1 MNMKV
6 TYGEFVK
13 RKGDIEKFLKELFD
27 KFPNLTLYFPKQL
40 NYDERHLI
48 YTHCKGYIFE
58 KLLKIMETPRK
69 VLEDVEKEIRELRT
83 KIEQLEKNGKTQLPD
98 IFEDQFDKLL
108 DYLYFR
114 LKQLIKFRENDNT
127 DN

>member
-1 MNMKV
+1 M
-6 TYGEFVK
+6 
-13 RKGDIEKFLKELFD
+13 
-27 KFPNLTLYFPKQL
+27 
-40 NYDERHLI
+40 
-48 YTHCKGYIFE
+48 IFE

>member
-1 MNMKV
+1 M
-6 TYGEFVK
+6 
-13 RKGDIEKFLKELFD
+13 
-27 KFPNLTLYFPKQL
+27 
-40 NYDERHLI
+40 
-48 YTHCKGYIFE
+48 IFE

-69 VLEDVEKEIRELRT
+69 VLEDVEREIRELRE
-83 KIEQLEKNGKTQLPD
+83 KIEELEKAGKTQLPD
-98 IFEDQFDKLL
+98 IFEAQFDKLL

>member
-1 MNMKV
+1 M
-6 TYGEFVK
+6 
-13 RKGDIEKFLKELFD
+13 
-27 KFPNLTLYFPKQL
+27 
-40 NYDERHLI
+40 
-48 YTHCKGYIFE
+48 IFE

-69 VLEDVEKEIRELRT
+69 VLEDIEREIRELRE
-83 KIEQLEKNGKTQLPD
+83 KIQELEKAGKTQLPD
-98 IFEDQFDKLL
+98 IFESQFDKLL